1 MCSYIQTFITWHVE
15 VPRLTKSTPISS
27 NTSPEMSFYQVT
39 CGENLCIGTDLPSFI
54 LLNCRLQSVTTG
66 EDHRLKVYRDNTS
79 YTSTSHVTLNE
90 STIPTS
96 LGTYKFVLSDSC
108 GMDVALSVI
117 SLCGKLCTIIYV
129 IANQGYDDDPHFRCN
144 N

>member
-1 MCSYIQTFITWHVE
+1 MCSYIQTFITSHVE
-15 VPRLTKSTPISS
+15 VPRLTKSTPIS
-27 NTSPEMSFYQVT
+27 NVSPKTSFYQFT

-54 LLNCRLQSVTTG
+54 FLNCRLQSVTTG
-66 EDHRLKVYRDNTS
+66 EDYRLKVYRDSIS
-79 YTSTSHVTLNE
+79 YTSTLPVTLNN

-108 GMDVALSVI
+108 GMDVATSVI
-117 SLCGKLCTIIYV
+117 SLCGKLYTITHV
-129 IANQGYDDDPHFRCN
+129 AANQGYNDDPHFRCN

>member
-1 MCSYIQTFITWHVE
+1 MCSSIQTFITSHVE
-15 VPRLTKSTPISS
+15 VPRLIKSTPISS
-27 NTSPEMSFYQVT
+27 NTSPERSFYSFT

-54 LLNCRLQSVTTG
+54 YLNCRLESLTTG
-66 EDHRLKVYRDNTS
+66 EDYRLKVYRDNTF
-79 YTSTSHVTLNE
+79 YTSMLHVTLNS

-108 GMDVALSVI
+108 GMDVATSVI
-117 SLCGKLCTIIYV
+117 SLCGKLYTITHV
-129 IANQGYDDDPHFRCN
+129 AANQGYDDDPHFRCN